1 MRPSRYLD
9 PQHSTKQGLSKFD
22 RSVLDV
28 VDRIPPGRVMS
39 YGSIADHL
47 QQGTPRLVARV
58 MSTKSDPDTPWHR
71 VLRSNGTCAP
81 EVATEQL
88 RLLRTEGVVFV
99 SGSDGRPTDRV
110 DLTVAMWA
118 AE

>member
-1 MRPSRYLD
+1 VGTSRYLD
-9 PQHSTKQGLSKFD
+9 PQHSTKQGLSAFD
-22 RSVLDV
+22 RMVLDL

-39 YGSIADHL
+39 YGSIADCL
-47 QQGTPRLVARV
+47 QHGTPRLVARV

-88 RLLRTEGVVFV
+88 RRLRSEGVAFLT
-99 SGSDGRPTDRV
+99 GRDGGQTDRV
-110 DLTVAMWA
+110 NMAIAVWSG
-118 AE
+118 